1 MSCNYITTMATFDR
15 HMAQYDAF
23 KATANLP
30 GATPQSRVELLF
42 LAAYHLIDACA
53 AKRGQHINKHQNV
66 RRELEAN
73 PVILGERTNRVWRA
87 FNDLQGDF
95 RSRFVY
101 GGKWTA
107 KDLKEAIRSFE
118 TVERLCLEE
127 LR

>member
-1 MSCNYITTMATFDR
+1 MATFER
-15 HMAQYDAF
+15 HMTQYRAF
-23 KATANLP
+23 KDTADLP
-30 GATPQSRVELLF
+30 GAAPQGRVEMLF

-53 AKRGQHINKHQNV
+53 AKKGQHINKHQNV

-73 PVILGERTNRVWRA
+73 PVILGERTNQVWRA

-95 RSRFVY
+95 RSKFVH

-107 KDLKEAIRSFE
+107 KDLREAIRSFD